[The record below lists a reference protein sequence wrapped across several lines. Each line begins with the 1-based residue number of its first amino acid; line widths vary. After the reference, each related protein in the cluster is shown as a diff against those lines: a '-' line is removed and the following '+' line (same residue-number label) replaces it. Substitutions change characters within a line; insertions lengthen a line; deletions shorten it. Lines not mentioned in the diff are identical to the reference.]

1 MLLLA
6 APDAGRPPP
15 EIVGAALK
23 AAGVQATD
31 ENLIRALQEAA
42 GARGGNPKKEDLD
55 RARTGAHSYQALPRD
70 MDGQPGSPIAGEKSD
85 RPMPEIKYNTPST
98 PAITFNNALAQMK
111 KPVQAMRILES
122 MRMGMPDVAM
132 NQRMT
137 GLNGF
142 DPDSFIPPKTPE
154 DVVRTLMQVVP
165 DAGLPPPEIVGAAL
179 KAAGIPATEE
189 NLERVFGLQLAQDS
203 DVAGV
208 PERHPEEDWVQDRA
222 LFRSLLGA
230 VAAEALLQAAPGLGQ
245 PPPEVVGLALKQA
258 KVSINED
265 VVIRALRAAGD
276 KHPNANSI
284 RTALAAAHPGCVTL
298 SEFFDLELTKVLFRL
313 PGSAY
318 SFLGACRPSAS
329 FQAAIQEHTTVASGI
344 SKLIMTISVLHLPR
358 AFPAAI
364 VWMQKNGIMLS
375 V

>member
-1 MLLLA
+1 MSSSQELARQISGHRRSSTQSPEDVVQMLLLA

-70 MDGQPGSPIAGEKSD
+70 MDGQPGSPIAREKSD

-189 NLERVFGLQLAQDS
+189 NLERALKAVGGSSKPSSQDMTAARAAAAQYSASGPGDGYPS
-203 DVAGV
+203 FPDAPIMGTGTSAGSRAKAPSTKASGGGSEAR
-208 PERHPEEDWVQDRA
+208 PED
-222 LFRSLLGA
+222 LMK
-230 VAAEALLQAAPGLGQ
+230 ALLQAAPGLGQ

-276 KHPNANSI
+276 KHPSANSI
-284 RTALAAAHPGCVTL
+284 RTALAAAQDD
-298 SEFFDLELTKVLFRL
+298 E
-313 PGSAY
+313 
-318 SFLGACRPSAS
+318 
-329 FQAAIQEHTTVASGI
+329 
-344 SKLIMTISVLHLPR
+344 
-358 AFPAAI
+358 
-364 VWMQKNGIMLS
+364 
-375 V
+375 